1 MLTQDII
8 FDLLRRGEKVTRECK
23 RASHKLPN
31 SVWETYSAMANT
43 YGGTILLGIDEVK
56 SEKDWRKRYPVVG
69 LADAEK
75 LRMDFWNLL
84 NDSEKVNLN
93 LLIDDDVEI
102 VKVEGKE
109 IIAIHVPQADYHQK
123 PVFVNGNMNKGTY
136 KRNHEGD
143 YHCKESELRAM
154 IRDASDEGNDGRRL
168 PYYGM
173 DDIDVPTLRE
183 YRQMFMNRNP
193 DHSLNRKDDKE
204 FLRQMGAYVEDRAS
218 GEGGLTMAGLLMF
231 GKGLSIR
238 ERFDMIRFDYV
249 DKTRLTKGQ
258 RYRDRLT
265 YDGDWENNLFRFLTM
280 VMPRLTRDLPV
291 PFVLEGVQRVDDTPM
306 HKLLR
311 EAMTNMIIHADFM
324 AEGILKVEKRDD
336 GYLFSNPGTLK
347 LPVEEIY
354 RGGVSAARNPHIQDL
369 LRMIGY
375 GDNLGTGFPEMV
387 EVWENA
393 WGEKPMLNE
402 RYELQIVELSF
413 GGMNRDEGNPPVNPE
428 NPPVNSENPPVNSE
442 NLPVNSEN
450 LPVNPENL
458 PVNPENLPV
467 NLGELDK
474 HILMEMM
481 AKPKLTYA
489 ELATLVGR
497 TRETIRIHIKS
508 LKEKG
513 LIVRVGSD
521 KDGYWKVVDNSK

>member
-1 MLTQDII
+1 MLTQDNI
-8 FDLLRRGEKVTRECK
+8 FGLLKRGEKVTLECK
-23 RASHKLPN
+23 RGAQKLPN

-43 YGGTILLGIDEVK
+43 YGGMILLGIEEVK
-56 SEKDWRKRYPVVG
+56 TEKDWRKRYPIVG

-75 LRMDFWNLL
+75 IRVDFWNLL
-84 NDSEKVNLN
+84 NDTEKVNLN
-93 LLIDDDVEI
+93 LLIDEDVE
-102 VKVEGKE
+102 VVSVEGKQVLV
-109 IIAIHVPQADYHQK
+109 IHVPQADYHQK
-123 PVFVNGNMNKGTY
+123 PVFVNGNMNKGTF

-143 YHCKESELRAM
+143 YHCKEAELRAM

-168 PYYGM
+168 PFYGM
-173 DDIDVPTLRE
+173 DDIDIPTLRE
-183 YRQMFMNRNP
+183 YRQMFINRNP
-193 DHSLNRKDDKE
+193 DHSLNRRDDKE
-204 FLRQMGAYVEDRAS
+204 FLRQMGGFVEDSAT

-238 ERFDMIRFDYV
+238 ERFEMIRFDYV
-249 DKTRLTKGQ
+249 DKTRLEKGQ

-280 VMPRLTRDLPV
+280 VMPRLTRDLPI

-306 HKLLR
+306 HRLLR

-324 AEGILKVEKRDD
+324 LSGVLKVEKRDE
-336 GYLFSNPGTLK
+336 GYFFTNPGTLK

-354 RGGVSAARNPHIQDL
+354 RGGISAARNPHIQDM

-387 EVWENA
+387 EVWEKQ
-393 WGEKPMLNE
+393 WGKKPLLVE
-402 RYELQIVELSF
+402 RYELQLVELSF
-413 GGMNRDEGNPPVNPE
+413 SGMNRDEG
-428 NPPVNSENPPVNSE
+428 NPPVNSE

-450 LPVNPENL
+450 LPVNSENL
-458 PVNPENLPV
+458 PVNSENLPVNSENLPV

-474 HILMEMM
+474 RIMMEIISN
-481 AKPKLTYA
+481 PLVTYE
-489 ELATLVGR
+489 ELARLVRR

-513 LIVRVGSD
+513 LITRVGSD
-521 KDGYWKVVDNSK
+521 KDGYWKVVDNSN

>member
-1 MLTQDII
+1 MI
-8 FDLLRRGEKVTRECK
+8 FDGILKLDMLNMKDIFGLLSQGERATLECK
-23 RASHKLPN
+23 RAGQKLPN

-43 YGGTILLGIDEVK
+43 YGGTILLGVEEVR
-56 SEKDWRKRYPVVG
+56 SEKDWRKRYPIVG

-75 LRMDFWNLL
+75 LRVDFWNLL
-84 NDSEKVNLN
+84 NDTEKASLN
-93 LLIDDDVEI
+93 LLIDEDVE
-102 VKVEGKE
+102 VVSVEGKQVL
-109 IIAIHVPQADYHQK
+109 AIHVPQADYHQK
-123 PVFVNGNMNKGTY
+123 PVFVNGNINKGTY

-154 IRDASDEGNDGRRL
+154 IRDSSDEGNDGRRL
-168 PYYGM
+168 PFYGM
-173 DDIDVPTLRE
+173 DDIDIQTLRE

-204 FLRQMGAYVEDRAS
+204 FLRHMGGYVEDRAT
-218 GEGGLTMAGLLMF
+218 GEGGLTAAGLLMF

-238 ERFDMIRFDYV
+238 ERFDMIRLDYV
-249 DKTRLTKGQ
+249 DKTRLAKGQ

-265 YDGDWENNLFRFLTM
+265 YDGDWENNLFQFMVR
-280 VMPRLTRDLPV
+280 VMPKLTRDLPV

-324 AEGILKVEKRDD
+324 LSGVLRVEKRDD
-336 GYLFSNPGTLK
+336 GYFFSNPGTLK
-347 LPVEEIY
+347 LPVEDIY
-354 RGGVSAARNPHIQDL
+354 RGGVSAARNPHIQDMM
-369 LRMIGY
+369 RMIGY

-387 EVWENA
+387 EVWEKA
-393 WGEKPMLNE
+393 WGKKPLLE
-402 RYELQIVELSF
+402 DRYELQIVELSF
-413 GGMNRDEGNPPVNPE
+413 GGMKRDEGNLPE
-428 NPPVNSENPPVNSE
+428 YP
-442 NLPVNSEN
+442 
-450 LPVNPENL
+450 PVNPENL

-467 NLGELDK
+467 NPKNLPVNFDGLDRRM
-474 HILMEMM
+474 LMEILNN
-481 AKPKLTYA
+481 PTITYD
-489 ELATLVGR
+489 ELANAVGR

-521 KDGYWKVVDNSK
+521 KDGYWEVVKKGGEK